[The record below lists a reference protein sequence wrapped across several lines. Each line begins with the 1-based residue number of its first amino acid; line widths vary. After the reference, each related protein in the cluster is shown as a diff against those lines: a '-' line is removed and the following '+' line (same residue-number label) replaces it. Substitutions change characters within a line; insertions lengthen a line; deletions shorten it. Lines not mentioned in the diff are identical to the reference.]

1 MLSDSSINRMHGINF
16 CNRLMI
22 TSEEGI
28 VIVLEYRNSKGE
40 RMDESAERKK
50 LIEIVNDTYFITK
63 N

>member
-1 MLSDSSINRMHGINF
+1 
-16 CNRLMI
+16 MI